1 MKPNQGYIDG
11 ILGEENVGGR
21 EHIIVHW
28 EGFLPGDDTSSMSK
42 TYAKKF
48 PVLREM
54 LNDYERAK
62 LLPVKEMPA
71 KESGK
76 DVVSPQPSE
85 KQDVEGAANTLKKGV
100 AVALAK
106 FLGNYR
112 GGGMKQTL
120 APHNNAC

>member
-1 MKPNQGYIDG
+1 M
-11 ILGEENVGGR
+11 
-21 EHIIVHW
+21 HW

-42 TYAKKF
+42 AYAKKF

-62 LLPVKEMPA
+62 LLPVEKMPE
-71 KESGK
+71 KESGI
-76 DVVSPQPSE
+76 DVVPPQPSE
-85 KQDVEGAANTLKKGV
+85 KQDVEGHAANTLKKGV